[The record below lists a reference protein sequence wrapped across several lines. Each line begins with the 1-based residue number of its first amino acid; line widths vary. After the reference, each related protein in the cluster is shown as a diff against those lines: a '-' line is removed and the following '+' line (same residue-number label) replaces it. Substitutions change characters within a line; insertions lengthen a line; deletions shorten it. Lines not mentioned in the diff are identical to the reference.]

1 MLQAQ
6 VHDFIG
12 PLGKIWQKAPS
23 SMTLHLHPIRTLSI
37 SEERETFTLNYYQ
50 LDKTSGNG
58 KAFTRIDGFI
68 SKLILK
74 IW

>member
-1 MLQAQ
+1 
-6 VHDFIG
+6 
-12 PLGKIWQKAPS
+12 
-23 SMTLHLHPIRTLSI
+23 MTPHLHPIRTLSI

-74 IW
+74 I